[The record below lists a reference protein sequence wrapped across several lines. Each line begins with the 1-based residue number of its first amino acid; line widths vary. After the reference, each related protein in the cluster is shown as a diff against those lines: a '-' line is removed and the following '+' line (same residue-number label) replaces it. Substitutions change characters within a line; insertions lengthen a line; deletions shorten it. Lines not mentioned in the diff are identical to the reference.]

1 MTDLV
6 RFNLVFPP
14 SLENSI
20 TECLIA
26 APGMPGFTLL
36 HAEGHTSDFSHAQV
50 PELVRGR
57 VDRRVLWMVLESS
70 RVTELLEA
78 LRSEVASGDARWWTE
93 PVLGMGRLA

>member
-1 MTDLV
+1 MTELV

-14 SLENSI
+14 VLEDAI

-36 HAEGHTSDFSHAQV
+36 HAEGHTSDFSSAQV
-50 PELVRGR
+50 PEQVRGR
-57 VDRRVLWMVLESS
+57 VQRRVLWMVLPSA
-70 RVTELLEA
+70 RVGELLMA
-78 LRSEVASGDARWWTE
+78 LRKDVASGDARWWTE